1 MRQRCETNQ
10 AQMVYFFIHLTQLPL
25 PQKAAGPQTDVLKA
39 KAIFSCDELTA
50 LVAWIKK
57 EPTTLLGISEI
68 VADVHTCEVVFQQTN
83 KKYIVIPRL
92 S

>member
-1 MRQRCETNQ
+1 MRQRRETNK
-10 AQMVYFFIHLTQLPL
+10 AETVIFIHLTQLPL
-25 PQKAAGPQTDVLKA
+25 PHKAAGPQPDVLKA

-57 EPTTLLGISEI
+57 EPTT
-68 VADVHTCEVVFQQTN
+68 F
-83 KKYIVIPRL
+83 VIPRL